1 VNKAADKTNSQ
12 SKANSGFSRL
22 FGDSAKKPST
32 TVDKKAVS
40 VPASGSSGVVESGS
54 RSSEVTTS
62 KSKPGSSGVV
72 VTRAASASKAADDS
86 KSKHAP

>member
-1 VNKAADKTNSQ
+1 MNKAADKTNSQ

-22 FGDSAKKPST
+22 FGDSAKKRST
-32 TVDKKAVS
+32 TADKKAVS
-40 VPASGSSGVVESGS
+40 PASGSSGVVESGS

-72 VTRAASASKAADDS
+72 VTHAASASKAADDS